1 MNSKFIFYLYATCLV
16 GVGLFLFVLY
26 GATGHSF
33 NFREEESLKYFIF
46 SISFLTTSFL
56 FLCSSLFARWRL
68 MYVVAKFFLSLT
80 LCLLLFLLGIV
91 VYLSIKQGFVW
102 ADPFIMIFL
111 LLLIYAAIQYLLK
124 KDFWINN
131 NRATQ

>member
-1 MNSKFIFYLYATCLV
+1 MNSKIIFYLYAACLV

-33 NFREEESLKYFIF
+33 NFKEPESLKYFIF
-46 SISFLTTSFL
+46 SISFLTASFL
-56 FLCSSLFARWRL
+56 FLCSSLFVRWKP
-68 MYVVAKFFLSLT
+68 MYVIAKFFLFLT

-91 VYLSIKQGFVW
+91 VYFSIKQGFVW

-111 LLLIYAAIQYLLK
+111 LLLIYAAIQYLVRK
-124 KDFWINN
+124 EFWINKHK
-131 NRATQ
+131 ATQ